1 MLDDVAAAFERQ
13 DYQTASQ
20 LLKELL
26 KQSPQNPWVQFYAA
40 RLQEVSGKFDS
51 AEEIYRQLLRNAT
64 NPKLAVQVRQGI
76 QRLETNQR
84 QRRQKEIAEATTDSA
99 NTITGFLVLES
110 VQGDSERAIAIQNL
124 ARIMKLDAYTARLLL
139 PSRGWRL
146 YRTGPIGELHVYE
159 QELRHAGIPAFSASL
174 AQLQQIQV
182 FRVHHFQTIAPKPTV
197 VCQNEHDQLGSL
209 AFDWSEVCQRV
220 EGILPIFERVVTL
233 GYRDRLERKEE
244 TQDYT
249 HFCDLHLPGRRCI
262 LRIHDSQYNFHQGV
276 AVIPKQAPVNKL
288 DRGTIRTNWNRLV
301 DLLSQQLPHTATW
314 SDFTPFAETTADF
327 AIPLRRLKSHIH
339 LLRLSDSY
347 WDPAFQL
354 YSGLIFYKV
363 LVLLA
368 TTPPKK

>member
-26 KQSPQNPWVQFYAA
+26 KQSPHNPWVQFYAA

-51 AEEIYRQLLRNAT
+51 AEDIYRQLLRNAT

-76 QRLETNQR
+76 QRLEANQR
-84 QRRQKEIAEATTDSA
+84 KRRQDKIAEATTDSA
-99 NTITGFLVLES
+99 NTITGFLILES

-124 ARIMKLDAYTARLLL
+124 ARVMKLDAYTARLLL

-159 QELRHAGIPAFSASL
+159 QELRRSDVPAFSASL

-182 FRVHHFQTIAPKPTV
+182 FRVHHFQTITPKPTV

-209 AFDWSEVCQRV
+209 TFDWSEVSQRV
-220 EGILPIFERVVTL
+220 EGMLPIFEKVVTL

-244 TQDYT
+244 TQDYA
-249 HFCDLHLPGRRCI
+249 HFCDLHLPDRHCI
-262 LRIHDSQYNFHQGV
+262 LRIHDSQYNFHHGV

-288 DRGTIRTNWNRLV
+288 DRGTIRTNWNKLI
-301 DLLSQQLPHTATW
+301 DLLNQQLSHKATW

-339 LLRLSDSY
+339 LLRQSDCH

-354 YSGLIFYKV
+354 YSGLIF
-363 LVLLA
+363 LQSA
-368 TTPPKK
+368 AASGDRSPKK